1 MSKDNKDQYFSTKNY
16 NMLYNVLRQDF
27 NNKFKYDI
35 NQNPTYKEKLIG
47 LMNEIYYKNSN
58 NKVPNLNKKTIGES
72 GKVFSSIFN
81 QQQQQQHYQPTLL
94 RHHFARQQI
103 H

>member
-16 NMLYNVLRQDF
+16 NMLYNVLRHDF

-35 NQNPTYKEKLIG
+35 NQNPTYKQKLFG

-58 NKVPNLNKKTIGES
+58 NKVPDLNKKTIVES
-72 GKVFSSIFN
+72 GNVFNGIFN
-81 QQQQQQHYQPTLL
+81 QNSQQQPQQPLARTLL
-94 RHHFARQQI
+94 W
-103 H
+103 